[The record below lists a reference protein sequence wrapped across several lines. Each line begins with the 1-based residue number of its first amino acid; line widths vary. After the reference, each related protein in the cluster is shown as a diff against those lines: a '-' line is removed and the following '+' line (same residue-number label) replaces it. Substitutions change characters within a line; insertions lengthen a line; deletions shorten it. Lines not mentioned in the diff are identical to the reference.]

1 MSVADDGAFAPAGLR
16 TDYCGALRAAD
27 AGRTASVCGWL
38 ARRREH
44 GEHLA
49 FVDLRDH
56 SGIVQCVVDGSV
68 DLRSEY
74 VVAVTGVVR
83 RRPDGMANPNLPSG

>member
-1 MSVADDGAFAPAGLR
+1 MTKHSTSLR
-16 TDYCGALRAAD
+16 TDLAGTLRSAD
-27 AGRTASVCGWL
+27 VGRSVTVCGWID
-38 ARRREH
+38 RRREH

-49 FVDLRDH
+49 FLDVRDH

-68 DLRSEY
+68 DARSEY

-83 RRPDGMANPNLPSG
+83 ERPAET